1 MIHNFL
7 FHRVNP
13 VRDIMW
19 DPMDVQLFD
28 KCIQY
33 ISKKY
38 EVVLLEDLITSGAYK
53 SNKKFATILFD
64 DGYKDNLEFAAPIL
78 AKYNCKASFYVVTN
92 SIDHNVVTWTHIMEH
107 SFQHTNISDINFQF
121 SFLPDNLK
129 VTTLSTQNARID
141 YLNKLKPFAKTITHE
156 QRLELLQAIQDT
168 CTDVVLPRLMMNWD
182 EVRQLKNEGH
192 YIGSHTVT
200 HCMLGTMSKED
211 EILHELTA
219 SGNRIKDE
227 LGYFPLS
234 ISYPVGS
241 YNGTTVALSK
251 KAGYTMGLAVKQT
264 TFNPQQD
271 DIFEIPRIELYNES
285 WFKTKLRILNVLEK
299 FKTLI
304 RYK

>member
-1 MIHNFL
+1 
-7 FHRVNP
+7 
-13 VRDIMW
+13 MW

-33 ISKKY
+33 ISKKF

-53 SNKKFATILFD
+53 TNKKFATILFD

-121 SFLPDNLK
+121 YFLPDSLK
-129 VTTLSTQNARID
+129 VTTLDTQTARID

-156 QRLELLQAIQDT
+156 QRLELLQAIQDKF
-168 CTDVVLPRLMMNWD
+168 TDVELPQLMMNWD
-182 EVRQLKNEGH
+182 EVRQLKNAGH

-200 HCMLGTMSKED
+200 HCMLGTMSNED
-211 EILHELTA
+211 EILNELTA
-219 SGNRIKDE
+219 SANRIKEE
-227 LGYFPLS
+227 LGYFPVS

-241 YNGTTVALSK
+241 YNHTTVALSK

-264 TFNPQQD
+264 TFDPQLD

>member
-1 MIHNFL
+1 MVHNFL

-19 DPMDVQLFD
+19 DPMDVKLFE
-28 KCIQY
+28 KCIKY
-33 ISKKY
+33 ITNKY
-38 EVVLLEDLITSGAYK
+38 EVVLLEDLITSGMYK
-53 SNKKFATILFD
+53 AKKKIATILFD
-64 DGYKDNLEFAAPIL
+64 DGYKDNIEFAAPIL

-107 SFQHTNISDINFQF
+107 SFQHTAVSDINFQF
-121 SFLPDNLK
+121 SFLPESLR
-129 VTTLSTQNARID
+129 VTTLTTQANRID

-156 QRLELLQAIQDT
+156 ERTELLNAIQEKL
-168 CTDVVLPRLMMNWD
+168 TDVQLPRLMMNWD
-182 EVRQLKNEGH
+182 DVRQLKNAGH

-200 HCMLGTMSKED
+200 HCMLGTMLNVE
-211 EILHELTA
+211 EISYELTA
-219 SGNRIKDE
+219 SANKINEE
-227 LGYFPLS
+227 LGYFPKS

-241 YNGTTVALSK
+241 YNSTTMELSK

-264 TFNPQQD
+264 AFNPEND
-271 DIFEIPRIELYNES
+271 NVFEIPRIELYNES
-285 WFKTKLRILNVLEK
+285 WFKTKLRISNLLEE